1 MRRLAD
7 KIEEKYERLGQH
19 DENHWNGIRQ
29 IVIYEGLMRKFSQNQ
44 DLKEKLKATG
54 DTILAECAVK
64 DCIWGI
70 GLSMKDPDRL
80 NRSKWKG
87 QNLLGL
93 EEQQIEII
101 SCKYGFKL

>member
-1 MRRLAD
+1 
-7 KIEEKYERLGQH
+7 
-19 DENHWNGIRQ
+19 
-29 IVIYEGLMRKFSQNQ
+29 MRKFSQNQ

-80 NRSKWKG
+80 DRSK
-87 QNLLGL
+87 
-93 EEQQIEII
+93 
-101 SCKYGFKL
+101 

>member
-1 MRRLAD
+1 M
-7 KIEEKYERLGQH
+7 EEKYERLGQH
-19 DENHWNGIRQ
+19 DENQWNGIRQ

-54 DTILAECAVK
+54 NTILTECAVK
-64 DCIWGI
+64 DGIWGI

-80 NRSKWKG
+80 DRSKWKG
-87 QNLLGL
+87 QNLHGL
-93 EEQQIEII
+93 EEQQIGII

>member
-1 MRRLAD
+1 
-7 KIEEKYERLGQH
+7 
-19 DENHWNGIRQ
+19 
-29 IVIYEGLMRKFSQNQ
+29 MRKFSQNQ

-80 NRSKWKG
+80 DRSKWKG

-93 EEQQIEII
+93 EEQQIGII
-101 SCKYGFKL
+101 SCKYAVIVL